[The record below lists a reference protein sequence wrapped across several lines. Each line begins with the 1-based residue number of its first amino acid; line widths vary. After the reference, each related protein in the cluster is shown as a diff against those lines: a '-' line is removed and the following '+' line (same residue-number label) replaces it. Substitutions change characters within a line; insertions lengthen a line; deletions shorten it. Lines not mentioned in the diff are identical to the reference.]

1 MLCNQVNE
9 KKDSKL
15 RLNAIRFEGATNT
28 RAGFLARICEPYLDP
43 PAGSTDDAITL
54 QQLIRRSK
62 RLSSQLSRFDIFSDV
77 QVQLEDSKGIFAQ
90 DGDVDLVMNVK
101 ESSRLFAKLST
112 EIGNGEWGSAVSSS
126 QRSLNRADGSNREGQ
141 LGYEMLL
148 VVESS

>member
-1 MLCNQVNE
+1 MNE

-15 RLNAIRFEGATNT
+15 RLNAIRFEGSENT
-28 RAGFLARICEPYLDP
+28 RAGFLARICEPYLAP
-43 PAGSTDDAITL
+43 PAGSVDESITL

-112 EIGNGEWGSAVSSS
+112 EIGNGEWGSAVSFS
-126 QRSLNRADGSNREGQ
+126 
-141 LGYEMLL
+141 
-148 VVESS
+148 